1 MSTYGWVLLCTIAGP
16 FALSFDKKIHF
27 YTRFRPLFIAILPVS
42 SFFLLWD
49 AYFTDNHIWG
59 FTEEHIAKIYLYN
72 LPVEEVLFFFLVPYS
87 CVFIYEVLI
96 GYFPKLNLSVFS
108 TYFSYL
114 FIALGTTLILTG
126 IGNWYTIS
134 ACTISCLLV
143 AYTGLLK
150 QKTWFPYFSLTF
162 TIALIPFI
170 IVNGVLTGA
179 ITENPIVWYSEN
191 HIVGIRLITIPIED
205 LFYNASLLLPIIW
218 IYEKIKQV
226 A

>member
-72 LPVEEVLFFFLVPYS
+72 LPFEEVLFFFLVPYS

-150 QKTWFPYFSLTF
+150 QKKWFPYFSLTF

-170 IVNGVLTGA
+170 IVNGVLTGV